1 MALERHTQ
9 RIDTFVTFSNSQ
21 QISCRG
27 TLIHI
32 SRNQVVFEIYNPY
45 SIVQLS
51 EVLSEFRVLRGE
63 RMVYTGRAVVS
74 NLVST
79 GLMLIVSATL
89 VDPWQDIVGLPPG
102 DELEREVREFV
113 EDWERSH
120 GLLPEYQLSVSHIA
134 GFLSELSRWLNQL
147 EAETNT
153 GIRQGSDA
161 EKELVA
167 TLQHGLTTKIFD
179 LFGRFEQVALNVPS
193 EQVVSHRAFAQREL
207 HPLMLAAPFVHRT
220 FTKPLGYAGDYEM
233 VNMILRDPIEGP
245 NTYARIVNAFVL
257 SREPAEAHRNR
268 IDFLVDLLRK
278 HASRA
283 RMEKRKFTV
292 LNIGCGPARETE
304 RFMRE
309 DALCEYAEFTML
321 DFNDETLAY
330 AKSRLTAAARESG
343 RKCPIEFMHKSVH
356 DLLKESSRTQKV
368 NAVVERRWD
377 LVFCAGL
384 FDYLSDRICKKLL
397 QLFYEWTQPGG
408 QTAVTNVHSRNPIRQ
423 FMEHILEWH
432 LIYRDD
438 SDFKSLVPAEWNPV
452 ISSDVTGV
460 NVYMTID
467 KPGATGA

>member
-1 MALERHTQ
+1 MERHTQ

-21 QISCRG
+21 QVSCRG

-113 EDWERSH
+113 EDFERSH
-120 GLLPEYQLSVSHIA
+120 GLLPNYQLSVSNIA

-147 EAETNT
+147 EAESAS
-153 GIRQGSDA
+153 GLPAGGDA
-161 EKELVA
+161 EQELVG
-167 TLQHGLTTKIFD
+167 TLQRGLGAKIND
-179 LFGRFEQVALNVPS
+179 LFGRFEDVAAQVPS
-193 EQVVSHRAFAQREL
+193 EQVVAHRAFAQREL

-233 VNMILRDPIEGP
+233 VNMILRSPTEGP

-268 IDFLVDLLRK
+268 IDFLVDLLRG
-278 HASRA
+278 HAQRA
-283 RMEKRKFTV
+283 RAEKRKFTI

-304 RFMRE
+304 RFMLE
-309 DALCEYAEFTML
+309 DALCELGEFTML

-330 AKSRLTAAARESG
+330 ARSRLTAAARQAG

-356 DLLKESSRTQKV
+356 DLLKESSRTQKIG
-368 NAVVERRWD
+368 AVVERQWD

-384 FDYLSDRICKKLL
+384 FDYLSDRICRKLL
-397 QLFYEWTQPGG
+397 QLFYEWAAPGG
-408 QTAVTNVHSRNPIRQ
+408 QVAVTNVHSSNPIRL
-423 FMEHILEWH
+423 FMEHLLEWH
-432 LIYRDD
+432 LIYRDEN
-438 SDFKSLVPAEWNPV
+438 DFRSLVPPEWNPEL
-452 ISSDVTGV
+452 SCDVTGV
-460 NVYMTID
+460 NVYMTIN
-467 KPGATGA
+467 KPGARVG

>member
-1 MALERHTQ
+1 MTLERQTQ

-113 EDWERSH
+113 EDFERSH
-120 GLLPEYQLSVSHIA
+120 GLIPDYQLSVSNIA

-147 EAETNT
+147 EAETST
-153 GIRQGSDA
+153 GIRPGSDA
-161 EKELVA
+161 EKELVG
-167 TLQHGLTTKIFD
+167 TLQRGLSLKIND
-179 LFGRFEQVALNVPS
+179 LFGHFEGVATRVPA

-233 VNMILRDPIEGP
+233 VNMILREPIEGP

-268 IDFLVDLLRK
+268 IDFLVDLLRTN
-278 HASRA
+278 AQRA
-283 RMEKRKFTV
+283 RTEKRKFTV

-304 RFMRE
+304 RFMLE

-321 DFNDETLAY
+321 DFNDETLEY
-330 AKSRLTAAARESG
+330 ARSRLTAAARAAG
-343 RKCPIEFMHKSVH
+343 RRCPIEFMHKSVH
-356 DLLKESSRTQKV
+356 DLLKESSRTQKIG
-368 NAVVERRWD
+368 AVIERQWD

-397 QLFYEWTQPGG
+397 QLFYEWAAPGG
-408 QTAVTNVHSRNPIRQ
+408 QVAVTNVHSRNPIRQ
-423 FMEHILEWH
+423 FMEHLLEWH
-432 LIYRDD
+432 LIYRDEN
-438 SDFKSLVPAEWNPV
+438 DFKTLVPEEWKPKV
-452 ISSDVTGV
+452 SCDTTGV

-467 KPGATGA
+467 KPGVRVG